1 MSPPPWP
8 LKRGIGCT
16 VWTPVAIALLCLGAS
31 ASGAWAVDLVLK
43 SQVEQSVEFNDNRDL
58 APKSKGDTYAFL
70 SSLMFDA
77 VARTPTTKFAAT
89 VDLSYR
95 SFAGPGAD
103 QLIDAPNGGLRASM
117 ETKQKLTTYTLA
129 GSYARRDASTL
140 QIEDTGFATVHGHV
154 DTYVAEG
161 GLRRDLSPQE
171 SIGVMTRLTSIQ
183 FSSLSASSRAP
194 DSLDV
199 TTTADW
205 TRQIDVLT
213 RVNSSLQFEYQSLN
227 NASGTT
233 NLIWRPFAGFQ
244 KRLTKQLTIKGT
256 AGASI
261 VTTSQDNATL
271 IPPATTPL
279 PSGTR
284 FGWLADLLLVYKLKM
299 QEYSFFVSHNVA
311 PSALGDLQERS
322 TVSLSA
328 RQDINPLSAIA
339 VSATYS
345 HITVPPGSN
354 SILIDQTT
362 VTGSAVDVYTA
373 GFDYSYKLARDW
385 TAGLSYKFS
394 HRHTDTATANSNAV
408 VLSVKHDMTLW
419 RDDR

>member
-1 MSPPPWP
+1 MSSPPWP

-43 SQVEQSVEFNDNRDL
+43 SQVGQSVEFNDNRDL

-171 SIGVMTRLTSIQ
+171 FNRRNDP
-183 FSSLSASSRAP
+183 AH
-194 DSLDV
+194 LDPV
-199 TTTADW
+199 
-205 TRQIDVLT
+205 
-213 RVNSSLQFEYQSLN
+213 
-227 NASGTT
+227 
-233 NLIWRPFAGFQ
+233 
-244 KRLTKQLTIKGT
+244 
-256 AGASI
+256 
-261 VTTSQDNATL
+261 
-271 IPPATTPL
+271 
-279 PSGTR
+279 
-284 FGWLADLLLVYKLKM
+284 LLVECKL
-299 QEYSFFVSHNVA
+299 
-311 PSALGDLQERS
+311 
-322 TVSLSA
+322 TC
-328 RQDINPLSAIA
+328 
-339 VSATYS
+339 
-345 HITVPPGSN
+345 PG
-354 SILIDQTT
+354 LP
-362 VTGSAVDVYTA
+362 
-373 GFDYSYKLARDW
+373 
-385 TAGLSYKFS
+385 
-394 HRHTDTATANSNAV
+394 
-408 VLSVKHDMTLW
+408 
-419 RDDR
+419 